1 MKGKL
6 FFLGLIP
13 VISFLLA
20 GCSSVTQT
28 IYLQNVDVSG
38 PLNQPPIEV
47 MSHPGSTFTIS
58 PRLSMNGRRFLSGN
72 VESHSSVNENNVY
85 QVDTIFNND
94 GTKSYKISDSNTHEF
109 KGDNMQWNIP
119 QVSAGLDMDIQLSN
133 AFAIT
138 GGLSYAA
145 DNNRDYFGGTIG
157 IGLFELKGTRAFRFD
172 AGIIWQNLYYDA
184 ASIVVTKEYN
194 SSSGYTVKDVSFFRD
209 KGNLNSVNPY
219 LSFTYNSAVQNS
231 PINFFVSLGFFTQT
245 VVSFNPDNYDPD
257 YSFWGNSLKVND
269 ERGGSMAAFLTLTP
283 GLILN
288 FGMNGEILVGAKILH
303 ESSIGNTK
311 QSTFLSPTVQFN
323 FHL

>member
-6 FFLGLIP
+6 FYL
-13 VISFLLA
+13 FLLGGINLFLV

-47 MSHPGSTFTIS
+47 MSQPGSTFTVS
-58 PRLSMNGRRFLSGN
+58 PKLSLNGRQYLSGN
-72 VESHSSVNENNVY
+72 VESHSTVNENNVY
-85 QVDTIFNND
+85 QIDTIFNSD
-94 GTKSYKISDSNTHEF
+94 GTKSYKISGSNVYDY
-109 KGDNMQWNIP
+109 KGDNMKWNIP
-119 QVSAGLDMDIQLSN
+119 QFAAGLDMDIKLSN
-133 AFAIT
+133 SFAFT
-138 GGLSYAA
+138 GGLSYSG
-145 DNNRDYFGGTIG
+145 DSNRDYFGGTLGIG
-157 IGLFELKGTRAFRFD
+157 IFELKENRAFRFD

-209 KGNLNSVNPY
+209 KGNLNTVNPY

-245 VVSFNPDNYDPD
+245 VVSFDPNNYDPD
-257 YSFWGNSLKVND
+257 YSFWGHSLTVKD
-269 ERGGSMAAFLTLTP
+269 KRGESMATFLTLTP

-288 FGMNGEILVGAKILH
+288 FGMNGEIVVGAKILH
-303 ESSIGNTK
+303 ENSIGNTK